1 MDLYRIRKRM
11 GLTQQDVEDATGI
24 DTATLS
30 LYENYLRLPTVK
42 NAKKLAKLYGFNWTK
57 LFEEGKTENDKTGIG
72 VETPETA

>member
-1 MDLYRIRKRM
+1 MDLYRIRKKM

-42 NAKKLAKLYGFNWTK
+42 NAKKLANLYGFNWTE
-57 LFEEGKTENDKTGIG
+57 LFKEGTYNDKTGIG
-72 VETPETA
+72 VEAPETA

>member
-42 NAKKLAKLYGFNWTK
+42 NAKKLAKLYGFNWTE
-57 LFEEGKTENDKTGIG
+57 LFKEGSDNDKTGIG
-72 VETPETA
+72 VEAPETA

>member
-1 MDLYRIRKRM
+1 MDLYRIRKRI

-30 LYENYLRLPTVK
+30 LYENHLRLPTVK
-42 NAKKLAKLYGFNWTK
+42 NAKKLAKFYGFSWTE
-57 LFEEGKTENDKTGIG
+57 LFKEGTDNDKTGIG